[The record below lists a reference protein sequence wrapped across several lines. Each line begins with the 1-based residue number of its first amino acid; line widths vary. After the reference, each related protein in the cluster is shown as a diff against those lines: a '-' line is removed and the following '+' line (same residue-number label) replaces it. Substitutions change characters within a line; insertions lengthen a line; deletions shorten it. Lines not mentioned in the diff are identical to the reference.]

1 MTVPVREDLL
11 SEIADMFSL
20 KGRTAL
26 VTGGHS
32 GLGNQIVGVLQSAGA
47 TCIALSR
54 RAIPD
59 GERRWSVPDH
69 EVIADLTAV
78 DIDAV
83 FAEAVSLAGPI
94 DILVNAA
101 GISMMERAERMD
113 VSAFNRIMTTNVGV
127 IQSLSAAF
135 VGHRIDCDAGGAI
148 LNIGSILGSDAMRGA
163 SAYAASKAA
172 LEQLSAVHALEWAR
186 HGIRVN
192 VLAPGW
198 FPTSMTSGLLAGPAG
213 AVLRQKNPTG
223 RLGEAGDLDGAVLL
237 LVSDAGRYITGT
249 VLQVDGGQHLA

>member
-1 MTVPVREDLL
+1 MQEDLL

-32 GLGNQIVGVLQSAGA
+32 GLGNQIVRVLQRAGA
-47 TCIALSR
+47 SCIAVSR
-54 RAIPD
+54 SSRHAT
-59 GERRWSVPDH
+59 ELNATRPDH
-69 EVIADLTAV
+69 ELLVDLSVRDIVPVFDEVVRIAG
-78 DIDAV
+78 
-83 FAEAVSLAGPI
+83 SI
-94 DILVNAA
+94 DILVNSA
-101 GISMMERAERMD
+101 GISYMERAERTDNGAFARTMAIN
-113 VSAFNRIMTTNVGV
+113 VSVV
-127 IQSLSAAF
+127 QSMSACF
-135 VGHRIDCDAGGAI
+135 VKHRIDIGSGGAI

-186 HGIRVN
+186 HDIRVN

-198 FPTSMTSGLLAGPAG
+198 FPTAMTTGLLAGPAG